1 MSETDETDYI
11 RVPITL
17 SEELVGWLEN
27 LSLKAKVTGGH
38 KLPNTAI
45 VRACLKAIM
54 ELDVNVDG
62 VKDEEELKARI
73 LQSCAKAGEKHES
86 KSIFGAIRSRIF
98 KSG

>member
-1 MSETDETDYI
+1 MSETDYI

-17 SEELVGWLEN
+17 SEELVDWLEN
-27 LSLKAKVTGGH
+27 LSLKARVTGGR

-54 ELDVNVDG
+54 ELDVNVDC
-62 VKDEEELKARI
+62 VKDEEDLKVRI
-73 LQSCAKAGEKHES
+73 LQSCTETAGEHES
-86 KSIFGAIRSRIF
+86 TSIFETIRSRIF